1 MSKHTS
7 GPWHVSA
14 DKGFATGNGQF
25 LGIYKTGDD
34 LEIIAKVHKDVLLVH
49 GPQDHRAN
57 AALISAAPDLLEA
70 CQARVTA
77 NTTEELEAADSLMRA
92 AIAKATT
99 VNF

>member
-1 MSKHTS
+1 MSKHTP
-7 GPWHVSA
+7 GPWELSSPPSHGVGKIRVSQA
-14 DKGFATGNGQF
+14 GEMYDHAEVFCSTQNKEGFF
-25 LGIYKTGDD
+25 
-34 LEIIAKVHKDVLLVH
+34 
-49 GPQDHRAN
+49 N

-77 NTTEELEAADSLMRA
+77 NTTEELEAADNLMLA